1 MDKRWWRW
9 GMILILPAFF
19 LAAQPTKM
27 ADCVLELYIIP
38 ERIELALSVP
48 AVDLGEPRRVNG
60 RLYYERINA
69 VQVDYRCNIQD
80 DWEVR
85 ISADDLRDGNR
96 TIPIARLQWRTED
109 GTYQNMPA
117 SGRYVVLARKRD
129 HQPRTGLRYSK
140 KISYRLELRGDEW
153 GGTYTAPITYTLFV
167 P

>member
-27 ADCVLELYIIP
+27 ADCVLELYIP

-85 ISADDLRDGNR
+85 ISADDLRTGTDHPHCPVAMADGR
-96 TIPIARLQWRTED
+96 RHIPEYAGKRPVCGVGPQ
-109 GTYQNMPA
+109 
-117 SGRYVVLARKRD
+117 RD